1 MKGQWIISTV
11 FVGVFANLS
20 ILYYLFFTFSA
31 EKAPSSPSPTPEPSL
46 DMVSASSASCEGCLE
61 RIVKLEQSIDIVN
74 DKVNDLEVQ
83 TGKTPSVVT
92 VKQQATTTSASS
104 SVNEITIPLGSGET
118 NSKEWTDIPGMNA
131 YIDTKRYSSI
141 SSVRFEA
148 VLRIPNAQGWV
159 HARLYNKTDDR
170 PVWNS
175 EVISETDKSLLKQ
188 SEPITLDAGNKL
200 YQVQLKSTI
209 GVQALIDSGRIKI
222 QL

>member
-1 MKGQWIISTV
+1 MKTQWIISTV

-20 ILYYLFFTFSA
+20 ILYYLFFTLPE
-31 EKAPSSPSPTPEPSL
+31 EKTETSEPSSSMEEKVSTPSSE
-46 DMVSASSASCEGCLE
+46 CESCLE
-61 RIVKLEQSIDIVN
+61 RIAKLEQSIDVVN
-74 DKVNDLEVQ
+74 DKVNELEAQ
-83 TGKTPSVVT
+83 TVKTSPVVT
-92 VKQQATTTSASS
+92 VKQQTTTSSS
-104 SVNEITIPLGSGET
+104 SSINEVTIPLGSGET